1 MRLWRMSR
9 GRGCKCKIINFKRRL
24 EMIAQMCLMKKNEL
38 LNPVDP
44 GTCTLFS
51 LGDAQTG
58 YEMCFL
64 TTGISWPY

>member
-24 EMIAQMCLMKKNEL
+24 EMIAQMCLMKKNEI

-44 GTCTLFS
+44 
-51 LGDAQTG
+51 DAQTG